1 MTLNQ
6 HQGFTLLELLVVL
19 AIMTLILAIVPPMLG
34 NVLASSHV
42 KSATRELAAGLKYAR
57 SQAINRQEEMT
68 LSLHVDG
75 KYFLVGKKRKQL
87 DVPNDTTMTLITA
100 RSEQLSTKE
109 GAIRFFPDGSSTGG
123 QIKIKYASSEYIVD
137 VNWLTGRVR
146 IMP

>member
-19 AIMTLILAIVPPMLG
+19 AIITLILAIVPPMLG

-75 KYFLVGKKRKQL
+75 KYYVVGKKRKRL

-123 QIKIKYASSEYIVD
+123 QIKIKHASSEYIVD